1 METKLK
7 ITLKVGMMDF
17 SAIAE
22 NIAEA
27 YRYIEA
33 IVLSYPAEFPEK
45 DSTLSEYIEFLAE
58 FQNAGRIVCE
68 NYIFSVEVV

>member
-7 ITLKVGMMDF
+7 ITLKVRMMDF
-17 SAIAE
+17 SAVTE

-33 IVLSYPAEFPEK
+33 IVLSYPAEFQDK
-45 DSTLSEYIEFLAE
+45 DFTLSEYMGFLVEFRD
-58 FQNAGRIVCE
+58 AGKIMCE
-68 NYIFSVEVV
+68 NHIFRVEVV